1 MMDVQHL
8 AVSEVSTI
16 MVADKDHCSFKSCGV
31 PVSKRGN
38 LSAREGGRSRNL
50 IQKRV
55 NNFKSMIVA
64 VQSSSRI
71 PLFATLWTAAHQAFL
86 SITSSRNMPKFMSI
100 ELVMPS
106 NHLILCHPLLLLPL
120 IFPRIRVFPMSQLFT
135 SGCQSI
141 RASTS
146 ASVLPKCIQGWFPLG
161 LTALLSLLSKGL
173 SRVFSSTTVWKH
185 QFFGALP
192 SLRSNSLI
200 CTWLPER
207 PWCFSR

>member
-1 MMDVQHL
+1 MDVQHL

-71 PLFATLWTAAHQAFL
+71 PFFETLWTAAHQAFL
-86 SITSSRNMPKFMSI
+86 SIANPRSLLKLVSFEPMMPFK
-100 ELVMPS
+100 
-106 NHLILCHPLLLLPL
+106 HLILCCTLLLLPS
-120 IFPRIRVFPMSQLFT
+120 IFPASGSFPMSQFFA
-135 SGCQSI
+135 SGDQI
-141 RASTS
+141 IGVLVS
-146 ASVLPKCIQGWFPLG
+146 A
-161 LTALLSLLSKGL
+161 
-173 SRVFSSTTVWKH
+173 
-185 QFFGALP
+185 
-192 SLRSNSLI
+192 
-200 CTWLPER
+200 
-207 PWCFSR
+207 

>member
-1 MMDVQHL
+1 MDVQHL
-8 AVSEVSTI
+8 AVSEVSII

-120 IFPRIRVFPMSQLFT
+120 IFPRIRVLPMSQLFT

-146 ASVLPKCIQGWFPLG
+146 ASVLPKCIQG
-161 LTALLSLLSKGL
+161 
-173 SRVFSSTTVWKH
+173 
-185 QFFGALP
+185 
-192 SLRSNSLI
+192 
-200 CTWLPER
+200 
-207 PWCFSR
+207 

>member
-1 MMDVQHL
+1 MTDVQHL
-8 AVSEVSTI
+8 AVSEVSII

-71 PLFATLWTAAHQAFL
+71 PLFATPWTAAHQASL
-86 SITSSRNMPKFMSI
+86 SISSSRNLPKFMSI

-106 NHLILCHPLLLLPL
+106 NHLILCHPLLLPSV
-120 IFPRIRVFPMSQLFT
+120 FPRIRVFPMSQLFT

-146 ASVLPKCIQGWFPLG
+146 ASVLPKYIQG
-161 LTALLSLLSKGL
+161 
-173 SRVFSSTTVWKH
+173 
-185 QFFGALP
+185 
-192 SLRSNSLI
+192 
-200 CTWLPER
+200 
-207 PWCFSR
+207 

>member
-1 MMDVQHL
+1 MTDVQHL
-8 AVSEVSTI
+8 AVSEVSII

-71 PLFATLWTAAHQAFL
+71 PLFETPWTAAHQASL
-86 SITSSRNMPKFMSI
+86 SITSSRNLPKFMSI

-106 NHLILCHPLLLLPL
+106 NHLILCHPLLLPSV
-120 IFPRIRVFPMSQLFT
+120 FPRIRVFSNE
-135 SGCQSI
+135 
-141 RASTS
+141 
-146 ASVLPKCIQGWFPLG
+146 SVLPIRWPKCWSFNFSISPSKEYPG
-161 LTALLSLLSKGL
+161 LISF
-173 SRVFSSTTVWKH
+173 RMD
-185 QFFGALP
+185 
-192 SLRSNSLI
+192 
-200 CTWLPER
+200 
-207 PWCFSR
+207 